1 VLHENDQRDAQEK
14 KRLERDEFIAR
25 LERARNGKEVPASGT
40 EQDNNNALSVA
51 KQLIGS
57 SKRELSAAKQLVG
70 QAKREFHAR
79 LQWSTMIEEFCSS
92 LGVPVSPDEILEKRG
107 LAEADAILS
116 SFPSAT
122 SEEATVRW
130 ELLEAIGRLSAEG
143 KRGFWARVD
152 VDAHKKK
159 REESSIDAQKMKR
172 EGATDEEI
180 AYVGSDDYWRDFH
193 SGEMGEKELERR
205 DEEIK
210 ASGTEQDNNDALS
223 VAEQLMGADKR
234 LERDC
239 EQLMEA
245 DKRLEREE
253 FTARLERNW
262 NA

>member
-1 VLHENDQRDAQEK
+1 
-14 KRLERDEFIAR
+14 
-25 LERARNGKEVPASGT
+25 
-40 EQDNNNALSVA
+40 
-51 KQLIGS
+51 
-57 SKRELSAAKQLVG
+57 
-70 QAKREFHAR
+70 
-79 LQWSTMIEEFCSS
+79 
-92 LGVPVSPDEILEKRG
+92 VPVSPDEILEKRG

-152 VDAHKKK
+152 VDAQKKK
-159 REESSIDAQKMKR
+159 REESGIDAQKMKR

-180 AYVGSDDYWRDFH
+180 AYVGSVDYWRDFH

-205 DEEIK
+205 DDDIK
-210 ASGTEQDNNDALS
+210 ARLERAWNAKEVPASGTEQDINDALS

-234 LERDC
+234 LERDA
-239 EQLMEA
+239 EQLKEA
-245 DKRLEREE
+245 DKRLERDE

-262 NA
+262 DA